1 MATKGTRTQTDST
14 TTQKRALRRQGK
26 LRDSPERQSL
36 GLSAV
41 DPQAIQVGMA
51 LARQHGQINPLAD
64 ACKEILKP
72 PAIEMQL
79 GRVFATESLIEQ
91 MVATGRQRLQQTAVG
106 ISAAKLMNPLLEAE
120 RERQKRLEAALNPCR
135 GLLEGLRSQTSGWE
149 RIAEASTASFRRL
162 AETCSPRLP
171 SMEIGLGIDAIDALR
186 SVGGVARLA
195 DLHGE
200 MRIHA
205 VPLLAPR
212 LWRPQESEQEESPPA
227 LFSPQP
233 APERSSGLLDAGVD
247 SEDSQRLLEE
257 LIQFQRSD
265 EIPSDAREGMS
276 QLNTWWKLNRHRITP
291 DQSLEFNRIV
301 QRFIG
306 SQLGLTA
313 APDSHQQLC
322 SGLLVPQSQ
331 PTLPAPDLAPEV
343 YTTKQLSALLP
354 TTTDTLKRHARNACR
369 RGPLPQPLQD
379 FPDWFVVSRS
389 DPQGGQN
396 RGWKFQKLRTSEAR

>member
-212 LWRPQESEQEESPPA
+212 LWRPQESEQAESPPA

-233 APERSSGLLDAGVD
+233 ARERSSGLLDAGVD

-396 RGWKFQKLRTSEAR
+396 RGWKFQKRQAPEER